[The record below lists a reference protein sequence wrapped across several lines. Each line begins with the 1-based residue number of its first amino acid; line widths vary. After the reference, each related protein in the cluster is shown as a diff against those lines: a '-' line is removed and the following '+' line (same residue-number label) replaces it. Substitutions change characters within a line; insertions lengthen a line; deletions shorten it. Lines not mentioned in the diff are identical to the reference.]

1 MFPRQRP
8 AKVLAA
14 AAMMGCNAQSFH
26 FKELV
31 PMHVKRRRLPNFESC
46 SVALF
51 ASLAMGSATLP
62 ARAQGGAPSTRS
74 VTSTSPL
81 AAPARMLGLARRSEA
96 KPAPAPAGVPPAPTP
111 DGSISSPGFD
121 EALK

>member
-8 AKVLAA
+8 AKVLALR
-14 AAMMGCNAQSFH
+14 MSLGCNAQSFH
-26 FKELV
+26 FEEHS

-51 ASLAMGSATLP
+51 ASLAMGSTTLP
-62 ARAQGGAPSTRS
+62 ARAQGGAPSARS
-74 VTSTSPL
+74 VTSPATTV
-81 AAPARMLGLARRSEA
+81 AARPTLRLARRNEPSV
-96 KPAPAPAGVPPAPTP
+96 PAPPTSPIPAPLP
-111 DGSISSPGFD
+111 DGSVSSPGFD

>member
-1 MFPRQRP
+1 MFPRQPP
-8 AKVLAA
+8 AKVLALPA
-14 AAMMGCNAQSFH
+14 GLGCNAQSFH
-26 FKELV
+26 FKEHS

-51 ASLAMGSATLP
+51 ASLAMGSTALP
-62 ARAQGGAPSTRS
+62 ARAQGGAPSARS
-74 VTSTSPL
+74 LTSPATS
-81 AAPARMLGLARRSEA
+81 AAPSATLRLARRGEPGVPLPPA
-96 KPAPAPAGVPPAPTP
+96 AHAPAPLP

>member
-1 MFPRQRP
+1 MQRN

-14 AAMMGCNAQSFH
+14 SACIRCNAQSFH
-26 FKELV
+26 FEEHFQ
-31 PMHVKRRRLPNFESC
+31 MHVKRRRLTNFESC

-62 ARAQGGAPSTRS
+62 ARAQGAAPTARSAPS
-74 VTSTSPL
+74 
-81 AAPARMLGLARRSEA
+81 AAPS
-96 KPAPAPAGVPPAPTP
+96 APAPLRLTRRMDLPPPTLPAPNTAPVVP

-121 EALK
+121 ESLK